1 VSQCSIL
8 DHLQLNPLREIE
20 ENMNSIA
27 KTPKIH
33 RSEFLSF
40 VHKPELLKIPY
51 PVLEGSY
58 FPLLT
63 ALNVSHIQYDLETD
77 PWVIKLLNNQR
88 QGLDSS
94 KQLQK
99 VFMSNKTYCAEQ
111 LKKFASKAQAMYEEL
126 GRSATDWYIHQCI
139 WKFENMIRVTDP
151 QLFDWS
157 RDEQEHLLKIL
168 KTLPLSEDLSHP
180 MSLDEIS
187 PKVEK
192 LIDILVTEAGEDFT
206 GLVFAEQ
213 RVWVAALAEILCLH
227 PQTRDLITIGTFVGT
242 SQSSKRRG
250 NIADLVEAPNQ
261 EDTLDDF
268 RTGKKNII
276 LSTSVLEEGI
286 DISSCHLVICFERPK
301 NLKSFIQRRGRA
313 RKQKSKYLIFQA
325 ESTGGSPEIWE
336 SLEEQMKA
344 AYLNDLREVKQAEE
358 REDIDE
364 EGGMFYKVPSTG

>member
-1 VSQCSIL
+1 
-8 DHLQLNPLREIE
+8 
-20 ENMNSIA
+20 MNSIA

-33 RSEFLSF
+33 RSDLLRF
-40 VHKPELLKIPY
+40 VHKPELLKVSYSIM
-51 PVLEGSY
+51 EGSH

-63 ALNVSHIQYDLETD
+63 ALNVAHNQYDLETD
-77 PWVIKLLNNQR
+77 PWVVDLLSKQR
-88 QGLDSS
+88 QGLDCS
-94 KQLQK
+94 KQIQK
-99 VFMSNKTYCAEQ
+99 VFLSNKTYCADQ

-126 GRSATDWYIHQCI
+126 GHSATDWYIHQCI
-139 WKFENMIRVTDP
+139 WKFEKMIRISDA

-157 RDEQEHLLKIL
+157 RSEKEHLLKIL
-168 KTLPLSEDLSHP
+168 KSLPLSKDPSPP
-180 MSLDEIS
+180 MSLDRLS
-187 PKVEK
+187 PKVK
-192 LIDILVTEAGEDFT
+192 TLIDVLIAEAGADFT

-213 RVWVAALAEILCLH
+213 RIWVAALAEILSLH

-242 SQSSKRRG
+242 SQSSKRKG
-250 NIADLVEAPNQ
+250 NMADLVEVQNQ
-261 EDTLDDF
+261 QDTLEDF

-336 SLEEQMKA
+336 SLEEEMKA
-344 AYLNDLREVKQAEE
+344 AYLNDLRQVKQAEE

-364 EGGMFYKVPSTG
+364 EGEMFYKVPSTG